1 MKDEQMRGLV
11 QKVAKPDPERTE
23 SDLQSDVK
31 SLLLALNLNVSRKD
45 LHLEAPLRDG
55 TRRRIDI
62 EIGQT
67 VIETKKDLQR
77 AGVLDE
83 AVKQLAG
90 YVKKRTEQLGA
101 RYLGVLTDGASWH
114 LYELVENDLRL
125 VTTHVVNSDDPDVEK
140 LQVWLEVVLA
150 TQTAIKP
157 TPEEIT
163 RRLGVESPTYLLN
176 HSSLR
181 RIYDSVA
188 DHPEVSIKR
197 RLWAKLLR
205 TAVGAGF
212 KDDRELFIDHS
223 LLVLQANLIAH
234 AVLGFDLR
242 QFVGAE
248 RALVQGVE
256 FKNAQ
261 IGNVVEPDFFD
272 WLLQSPEGES
282 FVANLAREIRRFQWA
297 EVEHDVL
304 KVLYESVITPS
315 VRKSLG
321 EYYTPDW
328 LAEHVVETNVLNPLT
343 DRVLDPACGSG
354 TFLFHSVRRFLHAAD
369 VAGISNG
376 QAISS
381 LEDLIFG
388 IDVHPVSVQLARVTY
403 LLAIGLDRLTSED
416 RPPFSVPV
424 YLGDSVQWESSGS
437 SADGTC
443 LTVNVDAADLTEE
456 TTDTLFS
463 VGERLSFP
471 LLVVND
477 PGTFDRLVSDV
488 AAKAQTYVKAG
499 TKKPSIRS
507 LMSQYGIVDDGDRQ
521 ILQETFDVMCDLNA
535 RGENHIW
542 GYYVRNLVRPLWFA
556 LEHRQVD
563 VLVGNPPWVA
573 YRFMTDAMQRN
584 YQRLSKQ
591 RRITAYG
598 QNASN
603 QDLVALF
610 IARTVEQYLKQGGRF
625 GYVTPRS
632 VLSRAQ
638 YEGFRKAAWAPTA
651 GGRVTVQFDKAWDLD
666 EVEPDIFPVP
676 AAVVSGVRGDS
687 ATPLSSVVLKYRG
700 KIQKRSTSWADASS
714 LLSITE
720 GDVKAI
726 SAGAGFR
733 SPYGKSVFM
742 GATIRPQMLFFVTE
756 LRSGPLGAGFRRV
769 KVESLRPPLEK
780 EPWKLL
786 PGISG
791 NVEKQFVQPV
801 LLGSTVL
808 PHRLLEPRKAV
819 VPVLDGRVLGR
830 EEIDDY
836 PGLASW
842 WNDASKLW
850 LANRGDKNG
859 LSLIERMNYQRG
871 VTSQL
876 VKGSHRV
883 VYSKSGTRLAA
894 ARVEGQQPL
903 IEQSLYW
910 LTVPSRE
917 AAQYLVGVINSPTV
931 LERVA
936 DYQSRGLFGGR
947 DFVKLVWQLPI
958 PYFSPAN
965 PLHMEIVELSA
976 RAEAVANTVAIPD
989 GLGFQ
994 AARKLVR
1001 AALEDQGITAAL
1013 NARVIALLESD

>member
-1 MKDEQMRGLV
+1 MRSLV
-11 QKVAKPDPERTE
+11 QKVAKRDPERTE

-31 SLLLALNLNVSRKD
+31 SLLLGLSLNVANAD

-62 EIGQT
+62 EVGQT

-83 AVKQLAG
+83 AVTQLAG
-90 YVKKRTEQLGA
+90 YVRKRTEQLGA
-101 RYLGVLTDGASWH
+101 RYLGILTDGASWH
-114 LYELVENDLRL
+114 LYELVDDSLCL
-125 VTTHVVNSDDPDVEK
+125 VTTHTINADDPDVEK

-150 TQTAIKP
+150 TQTSIRP

-163 RRLGVESPTYLLN
+163 RRLGVASPTYLLN

-188 DHPEVSIKR
+188 ESPEVSIKR

-205 TAVGAGF
+205 TAVGSSF

-242 QFVGAE
+242 QFVGNE

-261 IGNVVEPDFFD
+261 IGNVVEADFFD
-272 WLLQSPEGES
+272 WLLQSPSGEP
-282 FVANLAREIRRFQWA
+282 FVANLAREIRRFDWA

-328 LAEHVVETNVLNPLT
+328 LAEHVVEANVRNPLT

-354 TFLFHSVRRFLHAAD
+354 TFLFHGVRRFLKAAD
-369 VAGISNG
+369 EEGIPNG
-376 QAISS
+376 QALTR
-381 LEDLIFG
+381 LEDLVFG

-424 YLGDSVQWESSGS
+424 YLGDSVQWENSGS
-437 SADGTC
+437 SSDENC

-456 TTDTLFS
+456 TTDTLFT

-471 LLVVND
+471 LLIVND
-477 PGTFDRLVSDV
+477 PGTFDRLVSEI
-488 AAKAQTYVKAG
+488 AEKAQSYTKAG
-499 TKKPSIRS
+499 TKKPSILS
-507 LMSQYGIVDDGDRQ
+507 LMSQFGIVKDEDRQ
-521 ILQETFDVMCDLNA
+521 TLQATFDVMCDLNA

-573 YRFMTDAMQRN
+573 YRFMTEAMQRH
-584 YQRLSKQ
+584 YQRLSKH
-591 RRITAYG
+591 RRITAVG

-610 IARTVEQYLKQGGRF
+610 IARTVEQYLRPGGRF

-632 VLSRAQ
+632 VLSRPQ
-638 YEGFRKAAWAPTA
+638 YEGFRKGVWAAMSS
-651 GGRVTVQFDKAWDLD
+651 GRVSAQFDKAWDLD
-666 EVEPDIFPVP
+666 QVKPDLFPVP
-676 AAVVSGVRGDS
+676 SAVVSGVRSNS
-687 ATPLSSVVLKYRG
+687 ASPLSSEVLKYSGRI
-700 KIQKRSTSWADASS
+700 KKRSTSWSEASEN
-714 LLSITE
+714 LTIVN
-720 GDVKAI
+720 GDVKSVVALT
-726 SAGAGFR
+726 GFR

-742 GATIRPQMLFFVTE
+742 GATIRPQMLFFVNM
-756 LRSGPLGAGFRRV
+756 LKSGPLGAGFNRV
-769 KVESLRPPLEK
+769 KVESLRPRLEK

-808 PHRLLEPRKAV
+808 PYRIQEPRKAV
-819 VPVLDGRVLGR
+819 VPVLDGRLLGKD
-830 EEIDDY
+830 EIDNY
-836 PGLASW
+836 PGLSSW
-842 WNDASKLW
+842 LKDASNLW
-850 LANRGDKNG
+850 ISNRGEKNN

-871 VTSQL
+871 VSSQL
-876 VKGSHRV
+876 VKGNHRV

-903 IEQSLYW
+903 VEQSLYW

-917 AAQYLVGVINSPTV
+917 AARYLVGIINSPVV

-936 DYQSRGLFGGR
+936 EYQSRGLFGGR

-958 PYFSPAN
+958 PYFSQAD
-965 PLHMEIVELSA
+965 PLHMEIVELTA
-976 RAEAVANTVAIPD
+976 RAEAAAAAVVVPD
-989 GLGFQ
+989 TLGFQ
-994 AARKLVR
+994 AARGLVR
-1001 AALEDQGITAAL
+1001 EALEEQGITASL
-1013 NARVIALLESD
+1013 NARVIELLKAN